1 MRTHQANFAS
11 ISDLVGEEDLR
22 FRTAAASSL
31 ATRTELQISSFIIN
45 IHSYTTMTTCSLFLF
60 TLAWVSTTIPSSLAF
75 LPRNA
80 GSFSPLATKSI
91 AKSSTQHFFKSPLVQ
106 EALEQC
112 VIDRDVDPDQM
123 MDLLQNLLKVHN
135 LRPNQSFDWYG
146 DLQGSFEFVF
156 SEAIA
161 DLPLVGKNLFKGYYH
176 PMREIVHF
184 DIPNQTM
191 GMEVQFLPIP
201 NFPTFTLWESLGME
215 VQFRPIPN
223 FPTFTLWARDLKW
236 DPEKA
241 QLSYQMDGK
250 DNTSVWKIL
259 YADGHVLV
267 AECSVHLGLVVLRRI
282 PPSELE
288 ALKEERG
295 HTALITK
302 TED

>member
-201 NFPTFTLWESLGME
+201 NFPTFTLW
-215 VQFRPIPN
+215 
-223 FPTFTLWARDLKW
+223 ARDLKW